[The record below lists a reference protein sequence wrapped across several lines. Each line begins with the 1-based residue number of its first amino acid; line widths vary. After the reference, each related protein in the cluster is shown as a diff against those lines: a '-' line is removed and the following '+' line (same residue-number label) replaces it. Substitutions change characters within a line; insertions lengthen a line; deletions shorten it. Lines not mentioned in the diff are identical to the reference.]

1 MAVSARL
8 CRDIY
13 FTQREI
19 QHHSLLNDEAL
30 WNQLD
35 L

>member
-8 CRDIY
+8 WDI
-13 FTQREI
+13 FVTQRNL
-19 QHHSLLNDEAL
+19 QHHSLLNDEPL